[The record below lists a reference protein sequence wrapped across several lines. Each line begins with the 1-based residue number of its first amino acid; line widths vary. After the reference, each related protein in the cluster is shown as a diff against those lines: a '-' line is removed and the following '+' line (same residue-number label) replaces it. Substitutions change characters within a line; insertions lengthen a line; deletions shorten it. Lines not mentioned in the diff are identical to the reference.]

1 MKVGRGV
8 CLGFLVF
15 LLLACGTSVRCC
27 DSAGESSAISVRSG
41 GTERIHLRST
51 DRLPDAAGEARV
63 ERKGGKTEIEINLD
77 SLKPASLFGG
87 DYNTY
92 VLWVVPPRGLVQ
104 NLGELQLE
112 GNRSRLHASTKATSF
127 ALLVTAEPH
136 YLVTTPSAF
145 VVLENRRDQRSET
158 IRYRLLE
165 GVYNFERS
173 SLADVKEAK
182 GTVHTGVK
190 QAFTAVRLAQR
201 AGAARLAPEELGEA
215 QQALDQT
222 LDLWRS
228 RVNRAEIAAQARE
241 TIHLALAAQ
250 HLAED
255 RAFQGARVEA
265 EGSGGGN
272 GEAGRRNPRDKR

>member
-1 MKVGRGV
+1 MRVDRSV
-8 CLGFLVF
+8 SLGFLVF
-15 LLLACGTSVRCC
+15 LLFACGMAVLCRDAARET
-27 DSAGESSAISVRSG
+27 SAISVRSG

-51 DRLPDAAGEARV
+51 DRLPDAAGEVRV
-63 ERKGGKTEIEINLD
+63 ERKGGMTEIEVNLD
-77 SLKPASLFGG
+77 SLKPALLFGG

-92 VLWVVPPRGLVQ
+92 VLWVVPPWGPVENRGEV
-104 NLGELQLE
+104 QLE
-112 GNRSRLHASTKATSF
+112 GNRGRLHASTEATSF
-127 ALLVTAEPH
+127 ALLITAEPH

-145 VVLENRRDQRSET
+145 VILENERAQRGRM
-158 IRYRLLE
+158 IRYQLLE

-182 GTVHTGVK
+182 GEVHTDVK

-201 AGAARLAPEELGEA
+201 ADAARLAPKELADA

-222 LDLWRS
+222 LGLWRG

-272 GEAGRRNPRDKR
+272 GEAGRRHPRDKR